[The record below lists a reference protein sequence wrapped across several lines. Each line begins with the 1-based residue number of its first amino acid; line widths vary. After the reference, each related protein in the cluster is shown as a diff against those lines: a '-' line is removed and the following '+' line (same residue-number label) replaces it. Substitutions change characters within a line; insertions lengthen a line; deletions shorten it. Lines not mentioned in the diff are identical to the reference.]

1 MRLGF
6 TGLFAGLFLLT
17 SCTPKQADQV
27 ISSADSQAIIGG
39 GYIEASD
46 PIAHSTVQLI
56 RFEDGRSRTGPR
68 TSCSASIISD
78 TIILTAAHCMDHAY
92 KSTADVSGL
101 WVYFSNKVPSIDD
114 VLPDNLLRKAVNGV
128 VHPEWGDAIEKVN
141 AGLNNINDIGILS
154 FSGGLPQS
162 FVPAKLVESTT
173 VLVAH
178 QKVTGAGF
186 GYVSIWPQEQAQK
199 YKYEPDNFLKTSQL
213 KWATFEITDP
223 NFAEREFSANDPN
236 KRQFVC

>member
-1 MRLGF
+1 
-6 TGLFAGLFLLT
+6 
-17 SCTPKQADQV
+17 
-27 ISSADSQAIIGG
+27 
-39 GYIEASD
+39 
-46 PIAHSTVQLI
+46 
-56 RFEDGRSRTGPR
+56 
-68 TSCSASIISD
+68 SASIISD

-162 FVPAKLVESTT
+162 FVPAKLVDSTT

-178 QKVTGAGF
+178 QKITGAGF
-186 GYVSIWPQEQAQK
+186 GFVSIWPREQVRGDD
-199 YKYEPDNFLKTSQL
+199 EDNFLKTSQL

-236 KRQFVC
+236 KRQFVCVGDSGGPMYVQDSSGQLLLVGIIVRGTLIIKEFKEIMCGENIYQIFTKISAYLDWISSESKKLNDELSGS